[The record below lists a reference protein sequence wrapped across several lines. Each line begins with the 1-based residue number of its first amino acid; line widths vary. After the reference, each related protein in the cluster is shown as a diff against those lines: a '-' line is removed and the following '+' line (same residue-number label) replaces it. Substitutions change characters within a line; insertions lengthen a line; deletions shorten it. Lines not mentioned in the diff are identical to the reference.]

1 MRPVGT
7 CDHLQARRHV
17 AQLGLAQ
24 LAGEVLADAPK
35 MRLGRPAQNVASLI
49 GYTRQHHPSI
59 VLDSISPNHSG
70 LDEPVDDPG
79 EPARGHHHP
88 FGEIGHAKRS
98 IRGSCQTEQDVVV
111 GQRDPML
118 GSELGVERSGHLL
131 VRVQECLPGSQL
143 RLAEICLHRG

>member
-1 MRPVGT
+1 MRPVET
-7 CDHLQARRHV
+7 CDHLQTRGHV

-24 LAGEVLADAPK
+24 LPGEVLADPPK

-49 GYTRQHHPSI
+49 GETRQHHSSI
-59 VLDSISPNHSG
+59 VLDSISPNHSR
-70 LDEPVDDPG
+70 LDEPVDHPG

-88 FGEIGHAKRS
+88 FGEVGHAKRS
-98 IRGSCQTEQDVVV
+98 IRGSCQTKQDVVV
-111 GQRDPML
+111 GQRDPVL

-131 VRVQECLPGSQL
+131 VRVQEGLPGSQL